1 MLNSIYRLYELRPSE
16 NDLID
21 HANIISEAVE
31 KDEILA
37 KSKVFALP
45 LPSK

>member
-1 MLNSIYRLYELRPSE
+1 MLNSVYRLYEIRPSE

-21 HANIISEAVE
+21 HANIISKAVE

-37 KSKVFALP
+37 KSKVFA
-45 LPSK
+45 